1 MEKLPP
7 ALLPALR
14 LAAAL
19 GLCQPYYLQP
29 YYLQPDYRQPHYLQ
43 PHYLQPHYLQ
53 PHYLWR
59 GTGDGQ
65 RQLAKAA
72 TG

>member
-29 YYLQPDYRQPHYLQ
+29 YYLQPYYLQ
-43 PHYLQPHYLQ
+43 PYYLQPYYLQ